1 MVSISRKRY
10 RNRLRD
16 GGYYEREQL
25 LNKKIREFQNKYYSL
40 DLKSSPNYQEMDMLR
55 REIKYLLSLQG
66 QQVWQKSYNRK
77 HAYFS
82 QLTLFKSMYMMWK
95 RATFFTY
102 IEHYHNVPHHISM
115 WARDI
120 GANMVPDGVFGT

>member
-1 MVSISRKRY
+1 
-10 RNRLRD
+10 
-16 GGYYEREQL
+16 
-25 LNKKIREFQNKYYSL
+25 
-40 DLKSSPNYQEMDMLR
+40 MLR

>member
-1 MVSISRKRY
+1 MVFISRRY
-10 RNRLRD
+10 RNRIRD
-16 GGYYEREQL
+16 GGYYKREQI

-40 DLKSSPNYQEMDMLR
+40 NLQSSPNYQEMDMLR

-95 RATFFTY
+95 RATWFTY
-102 IEHYHNVPHHISM
+102 IEEYHGVPHHISM
-115 WARDI
+115 WAKHI
-120 GANMVPDGVFGT
+120 GSNMVPDGVFGT